1 MTRSDSYAAL
11 VGIDWSDRKHDFC
24 LQVVGTEAQ
33 EQGVIGHTPEAI
45 DAWVRGLT
53 ERFAGQRIAVCLE
66 QSKGSL
72 IYVLLKYAFLDL
84 YPVNPRTLAKFR
96 EAFAPSG
103 AKDDPGDAQLAL
115 ELVSKHRDKL
125 RPWRPDDEQT
135 RTLQFL
141 VEQRRKLVNDRTRL
155 LNRLTS
161 VLKGYFPQV
170 LAWFDALD
178 TKVVYEFLKAW
189 PTLEAVQQV
198 DDKTLRQ
205 FFHTH
210 HSKRRAINQ
219 RRMDEI
225 RQAVPATTDRA
236 VITSSV
242 MVVHALLEQLRCL
255 SDAVS
260 RFDQHITELT
270 RTHADVE
277 IFASLP
283 GAGPVH
289 TSRLIS
295 ALGTDRSRYETV
307 EALLTFVGIA
317 PVMERSGRTTIT
329 HVRWFCPKF
338 LRQSFHEFAGQ
349 SIRYSGWAKAYYTQ
363 QRTRGNSHQA
373 AVRALAFKWGRIIFR
388 CWKNH
393 TPYKELV
400 YLTALQKRGS
410 SLLKL
415 ISEKP
420 V

>member
-1 MTRSDSYAAL
+1 
-11 VGIDWSDRKHDFC
+11 
-24 LQVVGTEAQ
+24 
-33 EQGVIGHTPEAI
+33 
-45 DAWVRGLT
+45 
-53 ERFAGQRIAVCLE
+53 
-66 QSKGSL
+66 
-72 IYVLLKYAFLDL
+72 
-84 YPVNPRTLAKFR
+84 
-96 EAFAPSG
+96 
-103 AKDDPGDAQLAL
+103 
-115 ELVSKHRDKL
+115 
-125 RPWRPDDEQT
+125 
-135 RTLQFL
+135 
-141 VEQRRKLVNDRTRL
+141 
-155 LNRLTS
+155 
-161 VLKGYFPQV
+161 
-170 LAWFDALD
+170 
-178 TKVVYEFLKAW
+178 VYEFLKAW

-198 DDKTLRQ
+198 DDQILGQ

-236 VITSSV
+236 VITSAV

-260 RFDQHITELT
+260 RFDQHSTELT

-277 IFASLP
+277 IFVSLP

-307 EALLTFVGIA
+307 EDLLTFVGIA

-363 QRTRGNSHQA
+363 QRTRGHSHQA

-388 CWKNH
+388 CWKHH

>member
-1 MTRSDSYAAL
+1 
-11 VGIDWSDRKHDFC
+11 
-24 LQVVGTEAQ
+24 
-33 EQGVIGHTPEAI
+33 
-45 DAWVRGLT
+45 
-53 ERFAGQRIAVCLE
+53 
-66 QSKGSL
+66 
-72 IYVLLKYAFLDL
+72 
-84 YPVNPRTLAKFR
+84 
-96 EAFAPSG
+96 
-103 AKDDPGDAQLAL
+103 
-115 ELVSKHRDKL
+115 
-125 RPWRPDDEQT
+125 
-135 RTLQFL
+135 
-141 VEQRRKLVNDRTRL
+141 
-155 LNRLTS
+155 
-161 VLKGYFPQV
+161 
-170 LAWFDALD
+170 
-178 TKVVYEFLKAW
+178 
-189 PTLEAVQQV
+189 
-198 DDKTLRQ
+198 
-205 FFHTH
+205 
-210 HSKRRAINQ
+210 
-219 RRMDEI
+219 MDER

-236 VITSSV
+236 VMTSSV

-260 RFDQHITELT
+260 RVDQHITELT

-307 EALLTFVGIA
+307 ADLLTCVGIA

-329 HVRWFCPKF
+329 H
-338 LRQSFHEFAGQ
+338 LRQSCHEFAGP
-349 SIRYSGWAKAYYTQ
+349 SIRYSGWAKAYSTQ
-363 QRTRGNSHQA
+363 QRTRGHSPQA
-373 AVRALAFKWGRIIFR
+373 AVRALAFQWGRMIFR